1 VREGGAKSD
10 DALESMMASVRTLA
24 TLGRAAREQAG
35 INVRQ
40 PLSRLV
46 CVAPRMSE
54 ASLAPLLPILASELN
69 VKRVEVA
76 TSADAL
82 VTLQAKANFRSLGK
96 KFGKQTPLAAEAVS
110 HFSSDH
116 LRAFE
121 AGEELSVT
129 VDGDTHRITADDLTI
144 VRRASGDLVVQEEHG
159 FFAAIDPAISP
170 ELRQEGTARE
180 LISRVQ
186 RMRKDAGLAVSD
198 RIRLA
203 IGGDPAVLEAAT
215 RHRDWIAGEV
225 LATEV
230 VIGGEREGNMLAAL
244 RVDLDGIQAD
254 VALTK
259 DE

>member
-1 VREGGAKSD
+1 MPA
-10 DALESMMASVRTLA
+10 DAALAAQLACGPPRA

-82 VTLQAKANFRSLGK
+82 VTLEAKANFRALGK

-110 HFSSDH
+110 RFTSDH
-116 LRAFE
+116 LRQFE

-129 VDGDTHRITADDLTI
+129 VNGDTHIITPDDLTI
-144 VRRASGDLVVQEEHG
+144 VRRASGKLVVQEEHG
-159 FFAAIDPAISP
+159 FFAAIDPAISS
-170 ELRQEGTARE
+170 ELRQEGMARE

-186 RMRKDAGLAVSD
+186 RMRRDAGLAVSD

-203 IGGDPAVLEAAT
+203 IGGDPAILEAAT
-215 RHRDWIAGEV
+215 THREWIAGEV
-225 LATEV
+225 LATEI
-230 VIGGEREGNMLAAL
+230 VIGGEREGTTLATRRL
-244 RVDLDGIQAD
+244 DLDGIQAD

>member
-1 VREGGAKSD
+1 MS
-10 DALESMMASVRTLA
+10 SVRTLA

-82 VTLQAKANFRSLGK
+82 VTLEAKANFRALGK

-110 HFSSDH
+110 RFTSDH
-116 LRAFE
+116 LRKFE

-129 VDGDTHRITADDLTI
+129 VNGDTHTITPDDVTI
-144 VRRASGDLVVQEEHG
+144 VRRASGALVVQEEHG
-159 FFAAIDPAISP
+159 FFAAIDPAISS
-170 ELRQEGTARE
+170 ELRQEGMARE

-215 RHRDWIAGEV
+215 THREWIAGEV

-230 VIGGEREGNMLAAL
+230 VIGGEPEGNMLAARRL
-244 RVDLDGIQAD
+244 DLDGIQAD